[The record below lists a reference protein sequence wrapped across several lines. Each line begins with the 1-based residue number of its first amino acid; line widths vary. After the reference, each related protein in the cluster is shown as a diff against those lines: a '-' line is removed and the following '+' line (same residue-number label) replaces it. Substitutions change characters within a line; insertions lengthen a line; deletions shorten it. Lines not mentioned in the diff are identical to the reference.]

1 MTTKAKKTVAKK
13 KPAAKKERHHPAYD
27 PTLEAGTVTLTLQQ
41 AEGAVC
47 AIAEGLRAGRLH
59 PLLAQRAVVAVD
71 ALDAVFGLG
80 IREKKKGKKK

>member
-1 MTTKAKKTVAKK
+1 MKTKAKKAVAKK
-13 KPAAKKERHHPAYD
+13 KRHHPAYD
-27 PTLEAGTVTLTLQQ
+27 PTIEAGTVTLTLQQ

-47 AIAEGLRAGRLH
+47 AIAEGLRSGRLH

-80 IREKKKGKKK
+80 IRKKREKTK